1 VIVIPG
7 RQPGT
12 VATASDLEVHVI
24 VDNAVT
30 HKTPLIHRWLAQR
43 PRYHLHLTPTS
54 ASWLNMVEG
63 WFALPTWRQ
72 LQRGAFRSTHALEL
86 AIRRYIEVS
95 NTNPKSFV
103 WTKTADEILDS
114 VKRFCQRNSNSVH

>member
-1 VIVIPG
+1 MSTWAMHRIASRYASG
-7 RQPGT
+7 RLVDRPDQ
-12 VATASDLEVHVI
+12 DLVDVHVGR
-24 VDNAVT
+24 
-30 HKTPLIHRWLAQR
+30 L
-43 PRYHLHLTPTS
+43 
-54 ASWLNMVEG
+54 VEG

-103 WTKTADEILDS
+103 WTKTAEEVLDS